1 MFIKTIVKQEEE
13 LVRLNEENKTL
24 YEENKENRQY
34 TEELELEKFSLETSL
49 RQKEKV
55 LNQII
60 RLAFSN
66 KYGNEKSRLDKI
78 KELVRPLNQN
88 QF

>member
-24 YEENKENRQY
+24 YEENKENRQH
-34 TEELELEKFSLETSL
+34 TEELELEKFSLETKL
-49 RQKEKV
+49 HNKEEM
-55 LNQII
+55 LNRII
-60 RLAFSN
+60 QLAFSN
-66 KYGNEKSRLDKI
+66 KYGNEKSRLNKI

-88 QF
+88 

>member
-24 YEENKENRQY
+24 YEKNKENRQH
-34 TEELELEKFSLETSL
+34 TEELELEKFSLETKL
-49 RQKEKV
+49 HNKEEM
-55 LNQII
+55 LNRII
-60 RLAFSN
+60 QLAFSN
-66 KYGNEKSRLDKI
+66 KYGNEKSRLNKI

-88 QF
+88 

>member
-1 MFIKTIVKQEEE
+1 MFIKTIVKQGEE
-13 LVRLNEENKTL
+13 LIRLNEENRIL
-24 YEENKENRQY
+24 YEENEENRQH
-34 TEELELEKFSLETSL
+34 TEELELEKFSLETKL
-49 RQKEKV
+49 HKKEEI
-55 LNQII
+55 LNKII
-60 RLAFSN
+60 QLAFSN